1 MSLATNLAANL
12 ATESN
17 PPTGIDSYT
26 VTLSPP
32 TVLDSSV
39 CREFWEATQRA
50 RDPHM
55 KLAINLG
62 ETASIH
68 DSGYTLLW
76 MVKDSLAKKRANLL
90 LTQCPPPLKKALQLR
105 GFDDYFTFS

>member
-1 MSLATNLAANL
+1 MSLTAHL
-12 ATESN
+12 ATKSN
-17 PPTGIDSYT
+17 PPTWIDSYT

-32 TVLDSSV
+32 PVLDASV
-39 CREFWEATQRA
+39 CREFWEATQQA
-50 RDPHM
+50 RDPNT

-90 LTQCPPPLKKALQLR
+90 LTQCPPRLKKALQLR
-105 GFDDYFTFS
+105 GFDDFFTFL